1 MNFRY
6 SMIAPGRLAATGALV
21 LIANLST
28 PVATNVYASDQTIRL
43 QQEALLWTTEYE
55 GLIDG
60 RAGDETTSAV
70 KKFQSR
76 IGHAP
81 TGRLTNDEQ
90 TQLVD
95 EGLANQRAMG
105 FRQYVDQNAGVSVG
119 IPTALLPAQPTRK
132 SWGSSWYSEKNGIAI
147 DTLRLK
153 DTSLRDL
160 YDKLLS
166 INHRKIAYQR
176 FVDDNWFVI
185 AAFEGDATVY
195 VRANL
200 VHFADQPDEIR
211 GFSIWMSE
219 NRPDSYQSIAPAM
232 LSSFRFNSDTR
243 RDVGT
248 PRIVAKDDSA
258 EPRGGNSRPPEL
270 LVTSNAK
277 PAAIGTCFNGLGD
290 CPMSIFAFRGGH

>member
-1 MNFRY
+1 MAGWA
-6 SMIAPGRLAATGALV
+6 MKRLAPSRNFNHALV
-21 LIANLST
+21 M
-28 PVATNVYASDQTIRL
+28 PR
-43 QQEALLWTTEYE
+43 
-55 GLIDG
+55 
-60 RAGDETTSAV
+60 RGDLRTTSKHSWLTRASPTSGLWDFDSTLIKTRAFQLAFQPRCCQPNRQEKVGAAV
-70 KKFQSR
+70 
-76 IGHAP
+76 GC
-81 TGRLTNDEQ
+81 
-90 TQLVD
+90 
-95 EGLANQRAMG
+95 
-105 FRQYVDQNAGVSVG
+105 
-119 IPTALLPAQPTRK
+119 
-132 SWGSSWYSEKNGIAI
+132 SEKNGIAI

-160 YDKLLS
+160 YDKFLS
-166 INHRKIAYQR
+166 INHRRITYQR

-248 PRIVAKDDSA
+248 PRIVAKDNSA
-258 EPRGGNSRPPEL
+258 KSRGGNSQPPEL
-270 LVTSNAK
+270 LVTPNTK
-277 PAAIGTCFNGLGD
+277 PAAIGSCFNGLGD